1 MESRKNKN
9 MMVNKLVR
17 RVVAA
22 IKKTDNGA
30 TTSTQKTVEKTSK
43 DVQTVTIFNPVA
55 EKPKFDG
62 LGFNA
67 VKFLRTFNDFAASM
81 NWNDGQKLRGVRG
94 CLIKDAANWMEL
106 YIDQWSSFKEFEEFF
121 LRRFWSD
128 DIQDMVKRKL
138 EGDIWEKRKGESL
151 SNHFAYYVG
160 LAKTLKPP
168 IEEKKI
174 ISTIMRHFPASVQT
188 GWMSPGDKDL
198 TDAIEYLSKQD
209 QLFIRNKELN
219 EKRQREHSVNSQ
231 IQEPSHKKPRS
242 DKREKSP
249 LRKYSNNNRSTKQS
263 SDVTTSE
270 KRDTEVQG
278 NSGN

>member
-1 MESRKNKN
+1 

-22 IKKTDNGA
+22 INKTDNGA
-30 TTSTQKTVEKTSK
+30 TTSTQKTVGKTGK
-43 DVQTVTIFNPVA
+43 DAQTVTIFNPVA

-81 NWNDGQKLRGVRG
+81 NWDDGQKLRGVRG

-188 GWMSPGDKDL
+188 GWMSPGD
-198 TDAIEYLSKQD
+198 

-263 SDVTTSE
+263 SDVTNSE